1 MAIRVYNTMSGK
13 KEEFVPLQENKVG
26 MYVCGVT
33 VYDLCHIGHA
43 RSAIIFD
50 MIYRYLR
57 YRGYEVTFV
66 RNFTDIDD
74 KIINRANQEKTDYK
88 TIAERY
94 IREFEVDMGGL
105 GLEKATIEPRATDHI
120 PEMIRL
126 VSTLVENGYAYQG
139 GSDVFFSVGRFK
151 DYGKL
156 SKRNLEEMQ
165 AGARVEIDEK
175 KENPLDFVLWKGSK
189 PGEPFW
195 ESPWGKGRPGW
206 HIECSVMSMKYLG
219 ETFDIHGGGKDLVF
233 PHHENEI
240 AQSEGATG
248 KIFARYWIHNGFI
261 NIDKEKMSKS
271 LGNFLTIKEVLK
283 QWHPEV
289 LRLFFLSSHYRSPLD
304 YTEESLKEAK
314 SGLDR
319 FYSTLKAVQDELN
332 KPVQPSPSALPSPS
346 KGEGAGGGAPIP
358 DQSLQAIESFQ
369 ARFEEAMDDDFNT
382 AQALGYFFDL
392 QTYLNSLL
400 NLSKGRPTEEIL
412 SLLKKG
418 SEYFSK
424 MGWIFG
430 LFREDPERY
439 LNEQRKAGLKKLTVS
454 EEEILKLIEER
465 NAARREKSWIRAD
478 EVRNELLAK
487 GIVLED
493 TPSGTNW
500 KLK

>member
-1 MAIRVYNTMSGK
+1 MAIRVYNTLTGK
-13 KEEFVPLQENKVG
+13 KEDFVPLHEGKVG

-50 MIYRYLR
+50 ILYRYFR

-74 KIINRANQEKTDYK
+74 KIINRANQEGVDYK

-94 IREFEVDMGGL
+94 IREFGMDIRGL

-120 PEMIRL
+120 PEMIEL
-126 VSTLVENGYAYQG
+126 VSGLIEKGYAYPG
-139 GSDVFFSVGRFK
+139 GGDVFFSVERFK
-151 DYGKL
+151 EYGKL

-175 KENPLDFVLWKGSK
+175 KKNPLDFVLWKGSK

-219 ETFDIHGGGKDLVF
+219 ETFDIHGGGRDLVF

-248 KIFARYWIHNGFI
+248 KPFARYWIHNGFI
-261 NIDKEKMSKS
+261 NINKEKMSKS
-271 LGNFLTIKEVLK
+271 LGNILTIKEVVK
-283 QWHPEV
+283 EWHPEV

-304 YTEESLKEAK
+304 YSEESLKEAK

-319 FYSTLKAVQDELN
+319 FYTTL
-332 KPVQPSPSALPSPS
+332 
-346 KGEGAGGGAPIP
+346 
-358 DQSLQAIESFQ
+358 
-369 ARFEEAMDDDFNT
+369 
-382 AQALGYFFDL
+382 
-392 QTYLNSLL
+392 
-400 NLSKGRPTEEIL
+400 
-412 SLLKKG
+412 
-418 SEYFSK
+418 
-424 MGWIFG
+424 
-430 LFREDPERY
+430 
-439 LNEQRKAGLKKLTVS
+439 
-454 EEEILKLIEER
+454 
-465 NAARREKSWIRAD
+465 
-478 EVRNELLAK
+478 
-487 GIVLED
+487 
-493 TPSGTNW
+493 
-500 KLK
+500 

>member
-1 MAIRVYNTMSGK
+1 MTIRVYNTLTGK
-13 KEEFVPLQENKVG
+13 KEDFVPLHEGKVG

-50 MIYRYLR
+50 ILYRYLR

-74 KIINRANQEKTDYK
+74 KIINRANQEGVDYK
-88 TIAERY
+88 IIAERY
-94 IREFEVDMGGL
+94 IREFGVDMGGL
-105 GLEKATIEPRATDHI
+105 GLEKASIEPRATDHI
-120 PEMIRL
+120 PGMIEL
-126 VSTLVENGYAYQG
+126 VSGLIEKGYAYPEG
-139 GSDVFFSVGRFK
+139 GDVFFSVERFK
-151 DYGKL
+151 EYGKL

-175 KENPLDFVLWKGSK
+175 KKNPLDFVLWKGSK

-248 KIFARYWIHNGFI
+248 KPFARYWIHNGFI

-271 LGNFLTIKEVLK
+271 LGNILTIKEVVK
-283 QWHPEV
+283 EWHPEV

-304 YTEESLKEAK
+304 YSEESLKEAK

-319 FYSTLKAVQDELN
+319 FYATLKTVEDELK
-332 KPVQPSPSALPSPS
+332 KPPQPDPGKVNSPAF
-346 KGEGAGGGAPIP
+346 KEA
-358 DQSLQAIESFQ
+358 QKAIDSFQ
-369 ARFEEAMDDDFNT
+369 TRFEEAMDEDFNT
-382 AQALGYFFDL
+382 AETLGYFFDL
-392 QTYLNSLL
+392 QTHLNNLL

-412 SLLKKG
+412 SVMRKG
-418 SEYFSK
+418 ADHFSRI
-424 MGWIFG
+424 GSVFG
-430 LFREDPERY
+430 LFKEDPESY
-439 LNEQRKAGLKKLTVS
+439 LNSQRNAGLKKLNLS
-454 EEEILKLIEER
+454 EEEIRKLIDER
-465 NAARREKSWIRAD
+465 NIARREKNWKRSDEIRND
-478 EVRNELLAK
+478 LLNQ
-487 GIVLED
+487 GIILED
-493 TPSGTNW
+493 SPSGTNW

>member
-1 MAIRVYNTMSGK
+1 MPIRIYSTLTGK
-13 KEEFVPLQENKVG
+13 KEEFVPIREGKAG
-26 MYVCGVT
+26 RYVCGVT

-43 RSAIIFD
+43 RANAAFDIIV
-50 MIYRYLR
+50 RYLR
-57 YRGYEVTFV
+57 HRGYKVVYV

-74 KIINRANQEKTDYK
+74 KIINRANQEGTDYR

-94 IREFEVDMGGL
+94 IREFAVDMGGL

-126 VSTLVENGYAYQG
+126 ISTLVESGYAYQG
-139 GSDVFFSVGRFK
+139 GGDVFFSVERFK

-165 AGARVEIDEK
+165 AGARVEVDEK
-175 KENPLDFVLWKGSK
+175 KGNPLDFVLWKGSK

-248 KIFARYWIHNGFI
+248 KPFARCWIHNGFI
-261 NIDKEKMSKS
+261 NINREKMSKS
-271 LGNFLTIKEVLK
+271 LGNILTIKEVLK
-283 QWHPEV
+283 EWHPEV

-314 SGLDR
+314 AGLNR
-319 FYSTLKAVQDELN
+319 FYSTLKAAQDEM
-332 KPVQPSPSALPSPS
+332 KRSAPP
-346 KGEGAGGGAPIP
+346 KGKSIAIP
-358 DQSLQAIESFQ
+358 ESSRQAIESFQ
-369 ARFEEAMDDDFNT
+369 SRFEEAMDDDFNT
-382 AQALGYFFDL
+382 AQAMGYLFDL
-392 QTYLNSLL
+392 QTHLNSLL
-400 NLSKGRPTEEIL
+400 TLSRGRPTEELL

-418 SEYFSK
+418 GNHFSK
-424 MGWIFG
+424 VGSVFG
-430 LFREDPERY
+430 LFREDPENY
-439 LNEQRKAGLKKLTVS
+439 LNAQKKAGLKKLNLA
-454 EEEILKLIEER
+454 EEEILRLIEER
-465 NAARREKSWIRAD
+465 NAARKEKNWKRSD
-478 EVRNELLAK
+478 EIRNELLTR

-493 TPSGTNW
+493 TPSGTTW